1 MMSQRVERTWICTGG
16 YGQFRGEWVKDVH
29 LIFYICSSVFSW
41 LFIYS
46 AARTVGVFWM
56 NAAETWVD
64 ISSSN
69 ARKVTSKSSNNNIVF
84 CALYLQ
90 YFIIKKL

>member
-1 MMSQRVERTWICTGG
+1 MLHFALVVTHYQ
-16 YGQFRGEWVKDVH
+16 YFKDVH
-29 LIFYICSSVFSW
+29 LIVYFCSSVFSW

-46 AARTVGVFWM
+46 AARTVGVFWV

-69 ARKVTSKSSNNNIVF
+69 ARKVTSESSNDNIVF

-90 YFIIKKL
+90 YNFII

>member
-1 MMSQRVERTWICTGG
+1 MTSFLNMLCLALLVTHYQ
-16 YGQFRGEWVKDVH
+16 YFKDVH
-29 LIFYICSSVFSW
+29 LIFYVCSSVFSW
-41 LFIYS
+41 LFVYS

-56 NAAETWVD
+56 NAAESWVD

>member
-1 MMSQRVERTWICTGG
+1 MLCLALVVTHYQ
-16 YGQFRGEWVKDVH
+16 YFKDVH
-29 LIFYICSSVFSW
+29 LIFYVCSSVFSW

-69 ARKVTSKSSNNNIVF
+69 ARKVTSKSSNNNCFLCLIYPVF
-84 CALYLQ
+84 Y
-90 YFIIKKL
+90 Y

>member
-1 MMSQRVERTWICTGG
+1 MLHLALVVTLYQ
-16 YGQFRGEWVKDVH
+16 YFKDVH
-29 LIFYICSSVFSW
+29 LIFYVCSSVFSW

-69 ARKVTSKSSNNNIVF
+69 ARKVTSESSNNNNCFLCLISPVCYYYKIVNN
-84 CALYLQ
+84 
-90 YFIIKKL
+90 